1 MINMQEYMYYAT
13 GVAIVSAGL
22 YGIYK
27 KYLKDGKL
35 TLDEVMDIVEDVED
49 IVDDLTNA
57 YPSLAELKKMKK
69 AELVALCEK
78 YDIDAKGVK
87 AELVSRLSELK

>member
-1 MINMQEYMYYAT
+1 MEEYMYYGT
-13 GVAIVSAGL
+13 GIAIVGAGL
-22 YGIYK
+22 YAVYK

-35 TLDEVMDIVEDVED
+35 TLGDVMDIIEDVED
-49 IVDDLTNA
+49 IVDDLTDA
-57 YPSLAELKKMKK
+57 YPSLEKLKKMKK

-87 AELVSRLSELK
+87 AELVERIAELE